1 VKTARAIILIWVLVS
16 SVAFAVDAGRP
27 IRVDFINPLVDPTG
41 NETVW
46 SLFDIGYIKIS
57 QAAAKQLGMVFTQHP
72 AFRPETMEAETLR
85 LISGPDRPDYLVVTI
100 HRGIG
105 VRLLEIAE
113 KAKLPVFVINAG
125 LLDDDRR
132 RVGGPR
138 EHYKYWI
145 GQMLPDDEGA
155 GYQLAKLLI
164 DRAKLDPRFN
174 HNGHVTLAAFA
185 GRSVDGAAVL
195 RNLGLQRAVAED
207 PLVNLVQVVPAG
219 WDRVA
224 ARAKIPLLLG
234 RYPDVTAIW
243 AANDGMAMGAIAGLE
258 TAGRKPGED
267 ILVGGINWDSDALR
281 AVADGRLVATM
292 GGHFLESIWTLV
304 LLCDYHHGLDFAA
317 ERVDWRS
324 PMLALSRENLRNYE
338 PRLETMDWNKINF
351 RRLSKYF
358 SPDLKAYRFSLDEL
372 IATPGVNGRSTE
384 IKVER

>member
-1 VKTARAIILIWVLVS
+1 MKTARALLLILVVTRA
-16 SVAFAVDAGRP
+16 VAFATDAGRP
-27 IRVDFINPLVDPTG
+27 IRVDFINPLVDPSG
-41 NETVW
+41 SDAVW

-57 QAAAKQLGMVFTQHP
+57 QAAAKQLGMVFTPHP
-72 AFRPETMEAETLR
+72 AFRPETMEAETRR

-113 KAKLPVFVINAG
+113 QAKVPVFVINAG
-125 LLDDDRR
+125 LLDEDRR

-145 GQMLPDDEGA
+145 GQMLPDDEAA
-155 GYQLAKLLI
+155 GYELAKILI
-164 DRAKLDPRFN
+164 DRARLDQRFN
-174 HNGHVTLAAFA
+174 RNGQVSLAAFS
-185 GRSVDGAAVL
+185 GRVVDGAAVQ
-195 RNLGLQRAVAED
+195 RNLGLQRAVAGN
-207 PLVNLVQVVPAG
+207 PLVKLVQVVPAA
-219 WDRVA
+219 WDRAA
-224 ARAKIPLLLG
+224 ARAKIPLLLE

-258 TAGRKPGED
+258 TAGRKPGKD
-267 ILVGGINWDSDALR
+267 ILVGGINWDSDAMH

-292 GGHFLESIWTLV
+292 GGHFLESVWTLV
-304 LLCDYHHGLDFAA
+304 LLCDHHHGIDFAT

-324 PMLALSRENLRNYE
+324 GMQALNRENLRNYQ
-338 PRLETMDWNKINF
+338 PRLETIDWEKINF

-372 IATPGVNGRSTE
+372 IAPPEASDAPVSNS
-384 IKVER
+384 VER